1 MGLHPHL
8 VHQFLFIYFFIWS
21 IVLFKSESLLYKI
34 SRNFVVQLD
43 SHILIN
49 VLLAKDWCKYVMQK
63 LTWVCMTCD
72 LVAVYWSNPL
82 FSCEENHIFNSILW
96 SEIPANIFNVTN
108 LTSQGLKFNFDSDWS
123 PFWPYK
129 DTSCSL
135 YKLES
140 KSKEIALSHGINEK
154 QI

>member
-8 VHQFLFIYFFIWS
+8 VHQFLFIFIWS

-43 SHILIN
+43 FHILIN
-49 VLLAKDWCKYVMQK
+49 VLLAKDWSKYVMQK
-63 LTWVCMTCD
+63 LAKD

-108 LTSQGLKFNFDSDWS
+108 LTSQGLEFNFDSDWS

-129 DTSCSL
+129 DTSYSL